1 MTRIEVLM
9 LNSYIEEIAF
19 RFNMGKITFEMIAKS
34 PSHTKK
40 RRDETVQQY
49 VRRLTHLYF
58 SEKNIDEIV
67 SVYDLNLYVFSNCTS
82 WNLKLFITSNN
93 LFFSQYRITFI
104 IVEIYQS
111 SIFMII
117 TFQRSRILD
126 LQATLRTCTFR
137 RME

>member
-1 MTRIEVLM
+1 M
-9 LNSYIEEIAF
+9 LNSCIEEIAF

-82 WNLKLFITSNN
+82 
-93 LFFSQYRITFI
+93 
-104 IVEIYQS
+104 
-111 SIFMII
+111 
-117 TFQRSRILD
+117 
-126 LQATLRTCTFR
+126 
-137 RME
+137 

>member
-1 MTRIEVLM
+1 MTKTR
-9 LNSYIEEIAF
+9 AF
-19 RFNMGKITFEMIAKS
+19 LLTRPFDFNMGKISFEMIAKS

-67 SVYDLNLYVFSNCTS
+67 SVYDLNWCACHNCTS
-82 WNLKLFITSNN
+82 WNLFITANN
-93 LFFSQYRITFI
+93 FFFSPYRITFI
-104 IVEIYQS
+104 IVEIYQF

-137 RME
+137 RMK